1 MICMTNRFYL
11 SQCLEYFRI
20 SLLFTSFLFLN
31 NIVDELKSSVPLY
44 LNKTSPVKESTNQ
57 RACFFSPVSQTHQVV
72 DLHGLLSELTASIGA
87 GHKKVA
93 ALRKLWILDLF
104 VSSTSSWVKIY
115 LNAIQKYVYLFS
127 VVYVICRHVDNVW
140 ESSFKIISGRVVASS
155 PCGTLD
161 PFSGNLKLCEI
172 PFSYQRMKKSDT
184 VKWNYLDWI

>member
-1 MICMTNRFYL
+1 MYDKQIL
-11 SQCLEYFRI
+11 SLTMSGILSYFFTFHFISLFKQHRRWI
-20 SLLFTSFLFLN
+20 EKFRTSLPEQDITCEGIDQSESLLF
-31 NIVDELKSSVPLY
+31 P
-44 LNKTSPVKESTNQ
+44 
-57 RACFFSPVSQTHQVV
+57 PVSQTHQVV

-87 GHKKVA
+87 GRKKVA

-161 PFSGNLKLCEI
+161 LFSGNLKLCEI

-184 VKWNYLDWI
+184 VK